1 MRAPLIRRLVTVF
14 SVLALLLTGFATAS
28 VAADVPCGMDMPA
41 AAAGG
46 APCDD
51 HGTPDGPEK
60 APGAAVCFAKCSVPL
75 LDQVA
80 GPPAL
85 AHIERPAQTP
95 RRYAAL
101 AGVSIVPPLHPPRA

>member
-1 MRAPLIRRLVTVF
+1 MRAPLIRRLVTVL

-28 VAADVPCGMDMPA
+28 VAADVPCGMDMP

-85 AHIERPAQTP
+85 ARIERSAQAP
-95 RRYAAL
+95 RHYAAL